1 MGTYSLAPPKLLSA
15 WVCHIE
21 GRKLMPQLAIDQQLG
36 NETPTHRIGPG
47 EIARMANDL
56 FSSMLEMPFNAE
68 PQDSTASA
76 TADV

>member
-1 MGTYSLAPPKLLSA
+1 
-15 WVCHIE
+15 
-21 GRKLMPQLAIDQQLG
+21 MPQLAIDQQLG